1 MSDSPFIDDDDM
13 PFAHNPVRNLPWLD
27 TMTEVTAFQFRPT
40 LENRLAEWCGGVVA
54 ILDGQLV
61 VHIPGDP
68 PTTAHL
74 SDFVVFDGEN
84 YRVEPADGF
93 NHRYWPVGRDPGW
106 QHRCFM
112 KWEEPD

>member
-1 MSDSPFIDDDDM
+1 MTDSPFIDDDDL

-27 TMTEVTAFQFRPT
+27 TMTEVTVFQYRPT
-40 LENRLAEWCGGVVA
+40 LENRLAEWCGGTVA
-54 ILDGQLV
+54 VDENAQLV
-61 VHIPGDP
+61 VRLPGGDV
-68 PTTAHL
+68 AHL

-106 QHRCFM
+106 THRCFM
-112 KWEEPD
+112 KWEGPD